1 MKTIEEIEKL
11 SLDELERI
19 SLDESI
25 PVPSGLEERIGI
37 PAMQGRRRM
46 LLRIAGIAA
55 SLVLIGGLALTL
67 KPKPLQ
73 DTFDDPALA
82 YAQVEKALLKVSGEM
97 EIGVNSVAKSADI
110 LRKPTEAIHLIDA
123 E

>member
-25 PVPSGLEERIGI
+25 PVPFGLEERIGI

-46 LLRIAGIAA
+46 LLRLAGIAA

-67 KPKPLQ
+67 RPKPLQ
-73 DTFDDPALA
+73 DTFDDPLLA
-82 YAQVEKALLKVSGEM
+82 YAEVQKTFRQISDKMNVGLELASEARTTAEKPAEILKKINE
-97 EIGVNSVAKSADI
+97 
-110 LRKPTEAIHLIDA
+110 
-123 E
+123 

>member
-1 MKTIEEIEKL
+1 MKTIEEIERL

-19 SLDESI
+19 SLDETI
-25 PVPSGLEERIGI
+25 PVPEGLEERIVL
-37 PAMQGRRRM
+37 PDRSGRRRL
-46 LLRIAGIAA
+46 LLRFAGIAA

-67 KPKPLQ
+67 RPKPLQ

-82 YAQVEKALLKVSGEM
+82 YAQVEKALLMVSGEM
-97 EIGVNSVAKSADI
+97 EIGVNSVAKSAEI
-110 LRKPTEAIHLIDA
+110 LRKPTEAIHLVDS